1 MRIAFRA
8 KVQKMYTV
16 NDDLLY
22 EFIVVP
28 KLTRKHVNMGEA
40 RSHHKYGGLANS
52 SLFESGVLS
61 GLRKTVFK
69 DSHGGPDQRIVR
81 LDQIPHGVQV
91 DTSGFLA
98 HVSFEA

>member
-1 MRIAFRA
+1 MRIAFKA

-28 KLTRKHVNMGEA
+28 KLTRKHVDMGAA
-40 RSHHKYGGLANS
+40 RIHPKYGGLANS
-52 SLFESGVLS
+52 SLFESAVLS

-69 DSHGGPDQRIVR
+69 DSHGTPDQRIVK
-81 LDQIPHGVQV
+81 LDQIPAGVNV
-91 DTSGFLA
+91 DASGFLA
-98 HVSFEA
+98 HVSFEV

>member
-1 MRIAFRA
+1 
-8 KVQKMYTV
+8 MYTV

-52 SLFESGVLS
+52 SLFESAVLS

-69 DSHGGPDQRIVR
+69 DSHGGDRRIVR

>member
-1 MRIAFRA
+1 MRIAFKA

-40 RSHHKYGGLANS
+40 RSHHKYRGLVNS
-52 SLFESGVLS
+52 SLFESAVLS

-69 DSHGGPDQRIVR
+69 DSHGGDQRIVR

>member
-1 MRIAFRA
+1 
-8 KVQKMYTV
+8 MYTV

-28 KLTRKHVNMGEA
+28 KLTRKHVDMGAA
-40 RSHHKYGGLANS
+40 RIHPKYGGLANS
-52 SLFESGVLS
+52 DLFESGVLS

-69 DSHGGPDQRIVR
+69 DSHGGDQRIVR